1 MTEPGKI
8 GLPGDSAAPV
18 PAQAALRW
26 SAVRPSRSRLRMVWG
41 QFRRNRAGLAGLAI
55 LALFLCAGLF
65 ATVLAPYDPYEIE
78 LESGLKGPSPG
89 HLLGQDELGRD
100 LLSRVIYGAR
110 LSLVIGVIA
119 VSIGVGVGVP
129 IGAISG
135 YFGGLPDLLVQRLI
149 DIMLAFPGV
158 LLAIVL
164 VAIMGVGL
172 VQVMV
177 AVGIVSIPVY
187 ARLVRG
193 QVLSLRAQEFV
204 DAARAVGAT
213 SVRIIWR
220 HVLPNTLAVII
231 VQSTLQIAS
240 AILSA
245 AALGFLGLGA
255 QPPAAEWGSMLSN
268 ARQYIRLAPHSVMFP
283 GLAIMLTVLGFN
295 LLGDAI
301 RDALDPRMRI

>member
-1 MTEPGKI
+1 MRSLTRASTTAEP
-8 GLPGDSAAPV
+8 LR
-18 PAQAALRW
+18 PA
-26 SAVRPSRSRLRMVWG
+26 RSRARVIWN
-41 QFRRNRAGLAGLAI
+41 QFRRSPAGLVGLGILVLFLLAGLA
-55 LALFLCAGLF
+55 APA
-65 ATVLAPYDPYEIE
+65 LAPHDPYDID
-78 LESGLKGPSPG
+78 LEASLTGPSPG
-89 HLLGQDELGRD
+89 HWLGRDELGRD
-100 LLSRVIYGAR
+100 LLSRIIYGAR

-119 VSIGVGVGVP
+119 VAIGVVCGVP
-129 IGAISG
+129 IGALSG
-135 YFGGLPDLLVQRLI
+135 YLGGRVDLITQRAI
-149 DIMLAFPGV
+149 DVMLAFPGI

-164 VAIMGVGL
+164 VAILGVGL

-193 QVLSLRAQEFV
+193 QVLSLRELEFV
-204 DAARAVGAT
+204 DAARALGAT
-213 SVRIIWR
+213 RSRIVWR

-231 VQSTLQIAS
+231 VQSTLQVAS

-268 ARQYIRLAPHSVMFP
+268 ARQYIRLAPHSVTFP

-295 LLGDAI
+295 LVGDAV
-301 RDALDPRMRI
+301 RDALDPRMRL

>member
-1 MTEPGKI
+1 
-8 GLPGDSAAPV
+8 
-18 PAQAALRW
+18 
-26 SAVRPSRSRLRMVWG
+26 MVWT
-41 QFRRNRAGLAGLAI
+41 QFRRNRAGLVGLV
-55 LALFLCAGLF
+55 LLSTFLSAGLF
-65 ATVLAPYDPYEIE
+65 APVLAPYDPYEIE
-78 LESGLKGPSPG
+78 LESGLNRPGPG

-100 LLSRVIYGAR
+100 LLSRIIYGAR

-119 VSIGVGVGVP
+119 VTIGVGIGVP
-129 IGAISG
+129 VGAISG

-149 DIMLAFPGV
+149 DIMLAFPGI

-164 VAIMGVGL
+164 VAILGVGL

-193 QVLSLRAQEFV
+193 QVLSLRSQEFV

-213 SVRIIWR
+213 SGRIIWR

-240 AILSA
+240 AILAA

>member
-1 MTEPGKI
+1 MAVERA
-8 GLPGDSAAPV
+8 LAR
-18 PAQAALRW
+18 PAE
-26 SAVRPSRSRLRMVWG
+26 AVRPSRTRARMIWN
-41 QFRRNRAGLAGLAI
+41 QFRRSRAGLIGLAI
-55 LALFLCAGLF
+55 LVLFLLCGL
-65 ATVLAPYDPYEIE
+65 LAPALAPEDPYEIR
-78 LESGLKGPSPG
+78 LESTLEKPTAANW
-89 HLLGQDELGRD
+89 LGRDELGRD
-100 LLSRVIYGAR
+100 VLSRIIHGAR

-119 VSIGVGVGVP
+119 VAIGVGFGVP

-135 YFGGLPDLLVQRLI
+135 YLGGWLDLLVQRLI
-149 DIMLAFPGV
+149 DIMMAFPGI

-164 VAIMGVGL
+164 VAILGVGL
-172 VQVMV
+172 TQVMV
-177 AVGIVSIPVY
+177 AVGIVSIPTY

-193 QVLSLRAQEFV
+193 QVLALRGLEFV
-204 DAARAVGAT
+204 DAARALGAT
-213 SVRIIWR
+213 TGRIIAR

-255 QPPAAEWGSMLSN
+255 QPPSAEWGSMLSN

-283 GLAIMLTVLGFN
+283 GIAIMLTVLGFN
-295 LLGDAI
+295 LVGDAI

>member
-1 MTEPGKI
+1 MLSSIRASTTAE
-8 GLPGDSAAPV
+8 AP
-18 PAQAALRW
+18 
-26 SAVRPSRSRLRMVWG
+26 RPSRGRGRLVWN
-41 QFRRNRAGLAGLAI
+41 QFRRSRAGLAGLAI
-55 LALFLCAGLF
+55 LALFLLAGLF
-65 ATVLAPYDPYEIE
+65 APMLAPYDPYEID
-78 LESGLKGPSPG
+78 LEASLRGPGGG
-89 HLLGQDELGRD
+89 HWLGRDELGRD
-100 LLSRVIYGAR
+100 LLSRIIYGAR

-119 VSIGVGVGVP
+119 VAIGATVGVP
-129 IGAISG
+129 VGALSG
-135 YFGGLPDLLVQRLI
+135 YLGGRVDLFTQRAI
-149 DIMLAFPGV
+149 DVMLAFPGI

-164 VAIMGVGL
+164 VAILGVGL

-193 QVLSLRAQEFV
+193 QVLSLREQEFV
-204 DAARAVGAT
+204 DAARALGAT
-213 SVRIIWR
+213 NTRIVWR

-231 VQSTLQIAS
+231 VQSTLQVAS

-268 ARQYIRLAPHSVMFP
+268 ARQYIRLAPHSVTFP

-295 LLGDAI
+295 LVGDAI
-301 RDALDPRMRI
+301 RDALDPRMRL

>member
-1 MTEPGKI
+1 MLSSIRASTTAEP
-8 GLPGDSAAPV
+8 L
-18 PAQAALRW
+18 
-26 SAVRPSRSRLRMVWG
+26 RPSRGRWRLAWN
-41 QFRRNRAGLAGLAI
+41 QFRRNRAGLAGLTI
-55 LALFLCAGLF
+55 LALFLVAGLF
-65 ATVLAPYDPYEIE
+65 APVLAPYDPYEID
-78 LESGLKGPSPG
+78 LEASLRGPGGG
-89 HLLGQDELGRD
+89 HWLGRDELGRD
-100 LLSRVIYGAR
+100 LLSRIIYGAR

-119 VSIGVGVGVP
+119 VAIGAAVGVP
-129 IGAISG
+129 VGALSG
-135 YFGGLPDLLVQRLI
+135 YLGGRVDLFAQRAI
-149 DIMLAFPGV
+149 DVMLAFPGI

-164 VAIMGVGL
+164 VAILGVGL

-193 QVLSLRAQEFV
+193 QVLALREQEFV
-204 DAARAVGAT
+204 DAARALGAT
-213 SVRIIWR
+213 NARIVWR

-231 VQSTLQIAS
+231 VQSTLQVAS

-268 ARQYIRLAPHSVMFP
+268 ARQYIRLAPHSVTFP

-295 LLGDAI
+295 LVGDAV
-301 RDALDPRMRI
+301 RDALDPRMRV

>member
-1 MTEPGKI
+1 MLSSIRASTTAE
-8 GLPGDSAAPV
+8 AP
-18 PAQAALRW
+18 
-26 SAVRPSRSRLRMVWG
+26 RPSRGRWRLAWV
-41 QFRRNRAGLAGLAI
+41 QFRRSRAGLAGLTI
-55 LALFLCAGLF
+55 LVLFLVAGLF
-65 ATVLAPYDPYEIE
+65 APVLAPYDPYEID
-78 LESGLKGPSPG
+78 LEASLRGPGAG
-89 HLLGQDELGRD
+89 HWLGRDELGRD
-100 LLSRVIYGAR
+100 LLSRIIYGAR

-119 VSIGVGVGVP
+119 VAIGAAVGVP
-129 IGAISG
+129 VGAVSG
-135 YFGGLPDLLVQRLI
+135 YLGGRVDLFTQRAI
-149 DIMLAFPGV
+149 DVMLAFPGI

-164 VAIMGVGL
+164 VAILGVGL

-193 QVLSLRAQEFV
+193 QVLSLREQEFV
-204 DAARAVGAT
+204 DAARALGAT
-213 SVRIIWR
+213 NTRILWR

-231 VQSTLQIAS
+231 VQSTLQVAS

-268 ARQYIRLAPHSVMFP
+268 ARQYIRLAPHSVTFP

-295 LLGDAI
+295 LVGDAV
-301 RDALDPRMRI
+301 RDALDPRMRA

>member
-1 MTEPGKI
+1 
-8 GLPGDSAAPV
+8 
-18 PAQAALRW
+18 
-26 SAVRPSRSRLRMVWG
+26 
-41 QFRRNRAGLAGLAI
+41 LAI
-55 LALFLCAGLF
+55 LALFLLAGLF
-65 ATVLAPYDPYEIE
+65 APMLAPYDPYEID
-78 LESGLKGPSPG
+78 LEASLRGPGGG
-89 HLLGQDELGRD
+89 HWLGRDELGRD
-100 LLSRVIYGAR
+100 LLSRIIYGAR

-119 VSIGVGVGVP
+119 VAIGATVGVP
-129 IGAISG
+129 VGALSG
-135 YFGGLPDLLVQRLI
+135 YLGGRVDLFTQRAI
-149 DIMLAFPGV
+149 DVMLAFPGI

-164 VAIMGVGL
+164 VAILGVGL

-193 QVLSLRAQEFV
+193 QVLSLREQEFV
-204 DAARAVGAT
+204 DAARALGAT
-213 SVRIIWR
+213 NTRIVWR

-231 VQSTLQIAS
+231 VQSTLQVAS

-268 ARQYIRLAPHSVMFP
+268 ARQYIRLAPHSVTFP

-295 LLGDAI
+295 LVGDAI
-301 RDALDPRMRI
+301 RDALDPRMRL